1 MEKSVK
7 KIFKICAFA
16 GIFIFGSEFLFS
28 QESLDSVYAQI
39 DLAFVEQSPENIS
52 KVLEIYS
59 SSKDY
64 YLYEAYTLKKARQYV
79 VEDNLEFARDATL
92 AVIDNNLEN
101 FDAVDL
107 YSYID
112 RAILSE
118 EAARR
123 AEENRLRME
132 AERLAVLNERT
143 KAKIAKSDS
152 YSSVNTASGT
162 SIYINQEK
170 AFSSIDWNVSI
181 GVADVLFQSVTKP
194 DSYTSLKYGLS
205 FGANLFYKTE
215 EYIAGGEIFAD
226 FEMLTLGTGEQ
237 EIISTGKFVPM
248 ISFPSLNKNFFL
260 RVGAV
265 VQGLGAQTDVETGS
279 VETFFSPVFGL
290 GLFNMMLGSTA
301 VDMYY
306 DYYLG
311 HFAYDDLKSSMEAG
325 FSVML
330 PLTENERTRIGLKL
344 GLVDTLFIKDEGIDN
359 RAKGIISIGVGN
371 VKN

>member
-1 MEKSVK
+1 
-7 KIFKICAFA
+7 
-16 GIFIFGSEFLFS
+16 
-28 QESLDSVYAQI
+28 
-39 DLAFVEQSPENIS
+39 
-52 KVLEIYS
+52 
-59 SSKDY
+59 
-64 YLYEAYTLKKARQYV
+64 
-79 VEDNLEFARDATL
+79 
-92 AVIDNNLEN
+92 
-101 FDAVDL
+101 
-107 YSYID
+107 
-112 RAILSE
+112 
-118 EAARR
+118 
-123 AEENRLRME
+123 
-132 AERLAVLNERT
+132 
-143 KAKIAKSDS
+143 
-152 YSSVNTASGT
+152 
-162 SIYINQEK
+162 
-170 AFSSIDWNVSI
+170 
-181 GVADVLFQSVTKP
+181 
-194 DSYTSLKYGLS
+194 
-205 FGANLFYKTE
+205 
-215 EYIAGGEIFAD
+215 
-226 FEMLTLGTGEQ
+226 
-237 EIISTGKFVPM
+237 M

-301 VDMYY
+301 VDVHY

>member
-52 KVLEIYS
+52 KVLEKYS

-143 KAKIAKSDS
+143 KAKIAKSDT

-162 SIYINQEK
+162 SIYINQGK
-170 AFSSIDWNVSI
+170 DGHHINAVALLDLAGDLRLV
-181 GVADVLFQSVTKP
+181 GVLLCIK
-194 DSYTSLKYGLS
+194 LLHC
-205 FGANLFYKTE
+205 L
-215 EYIAGGEIFAD
+215 
-226 FEMLTLGTGEQ
+226 
-237 EIISTGKFVPM
+237 
-248 ISFPSLNKNFFL
+248 
-260 RVGAV
+260 
-265 VQGLGAQTDVETGS
+265 
-279 VETFFSPVFGL
+279 FSPFHQVVLPAPLPSRARIHVFL
-290 GLFNMMLGSTA
+290 SPAFQR
-301 VDMYY
+301 
-306 DYYLG
+306 
-311 HFAYDDLKSSMEAG
+311 F
-325 FSVML
+325 
-330 PLTENERTRIGLKL
+330 
-344 GLVDTLFIKDEGIDN
+344 
-359 RAKGIISIGVGN
+359 
-371 VKN
+371 

>member
-52 KVLEIYS
+52 KVLEKYS

-170 AFSSIDWNVSI
+170 AFS
-181 GVADVLFQSVTKP
+181 
-194 DSYTSLKYGLS
+194 
-205 FGANLFYKTE
+205 
-215 EYIAGGEIFAD
+215 
-226 FEMLTLGTGEQ
+226 
-237 EIISTGKFVPM
+237 
-248 ISFPSLNKNFFL
+248 
-260 RVGAV
+260 
-265 VQGLGAQTDVETGS
+265 
-279 VETFFSPVFGL
+279 
-290 GLFNMMLGSTA
+290 
-301 VDMYY
+301 
-306 DYYLG
+306 
-311 HFAYDDLKSSMEAG
+311 
-325 FSVML
+325 
-330 PLTENERTRIGLKL
+330 
-344 GLVDTLFIKDEGIDN
+344 
-359 RAKGIISIGVGN
+359 
-371 VKN
+371 